1 MVSLSRGPMRKIR
14 IRPLFAAL
22 TLMFL
27 HVVGAVI
34 LSAQNT
40 PGEPESFRQ
49 ASEAIRRGGLNAAA
63 QGFEAATKASPSFS
77 PPHFNPGM
85 VGEEQGRFCDTHSS

>member
-34 LSAQNT
+34 LSAPET
-40 PGEPESFRQ
+40 PREPESFRQ
-49 ASEAIRRGGLNAAA
+49 ASQALRRGDLNEAA
-63 QGFEAATKASPSFS
+63 QGFEATTKAPPSVA
-77 PPHFNPGM
+77 PAHFHL
-85 VGEEQGRFCDTHSS
+85 VVVRSRQGGFYRAIRS